1 MNDIIT
7 MKLNADPLILSAL
20 KEYNSCDDDTTQ
32 PVLPNARPSEA
43 DFPDLQKSEKSTSRS
58 RKIRP

>member
-20 KEYNSCDDDTTQ
+20 KEDITSQC
-32 PVLPNARPSEA
+32 LPRRGR
-43 DFPDLQKSEKSTSRS
+43 FDL
-58 RKIRP
+58 